1 LIAMDSLNVGIIG
14 CGNISGIYL
23 RNIPAFR
30 GLTLRACADLRPEVA
45 QAQASRHGIEA
56 LTVDELLARDD
67 IDLVLNLTIPN
78 AHFGVS
84 LAALSAGKH
93 VFSEKPLAVDFEQG
107 RRLVDEAEARGL
119 LLGSAPDTF
128 LGAGGRLA
136 RKLIDDGRIGH
147 VLSGT
152 AFLMSHGMEHW
163 HPDPEFF
170 FKPGGG
176 PIFDM
181 APYYL
186 SALVNVIGPV
196 QRVFALSSIGFPE
209 RIITGETSPRKG
221 ERITVETPTHV
232 MALLE
237 FGSGAQVTFCMSWDV
252 WKHGHPAIELY
263 GTEGSLRVPDPNF
276 FGGHVE
282 ITERGGDWR
291 AVDPSEMPL
300 GAPNWHSPN
309 WAPDVPP
316 KANYRALGLADLA
329 SAVLNGSPHRSSG
342 RLGLHILEVMHS
354 IHAGA
359 ATGQPRAITTTLER
373 PAVLDDADA
382 SGLWKGL
389 PETAAPA

>member
-1 LIAMDSLNVGIIG
+1 MTSLNVGIIG

-23 RNIPAFR
+23 QNIPAYH
-30 GLTLRACADLRPEVA
+30 GLNLRACADMRPEVA

-56 LTVDELLARDD
+56 MTVDQLLARDD
-67 IDLVLNLTIPN
+67 IDLVVNLTVPA

-119 LLGSAPDTF
+119 HLGCAPDTF

-136 RKLIDDGRIGH
+136 RKLVDDGAIGRI
-147 VLSGT
+147 LSGT

-176 PIFDM
+176 PILDM

-186 SALVNVIGPV
+186 STLVNLIGPV
-196 QRVFALSSIGFPE
+196 QRVFAMSSIGFPE
-209 RIITGETSPRKG
+209 RVVTAESPRKG
-221 ERITVETPTHV
+221 HSITVETPTHV
-232 MALLE
+232 TALLE
-237 FGSGAQVTFCMSWDV
+237 FASGAQVTFCMSWDV
-252 WKHGHPAIELY
+252 WKHSHPAIEIY
-263 GTEGSLRVPDPNF
+263 GSEGSLRVPDPNF

-282 ITERGGDWR
+282 VTERGGDWR
-291 AVDPSEMPL
+291 TVDSSEMPL
-300 GAPNWHSPN
+300 GVPNWRSPN
-309 WAPDVPP
+309 WAPEMPN

-329 SAVLNGSPHRSSG
+329 SAVLNGTPHRSSG
-342 RLGLHILEVMHS
+342 RLGLHVLEVMHS
-354 IHAGA
+354 ILEGA
-359 ATGQPRAITTTLER
+359 ATGQPRAITTALER
-373 PAVLDDADA
+373 PATLEDADA
-382 SGLWKGL
+382 SILWKGL
-389 PETAAPA
+389 PQTASAA